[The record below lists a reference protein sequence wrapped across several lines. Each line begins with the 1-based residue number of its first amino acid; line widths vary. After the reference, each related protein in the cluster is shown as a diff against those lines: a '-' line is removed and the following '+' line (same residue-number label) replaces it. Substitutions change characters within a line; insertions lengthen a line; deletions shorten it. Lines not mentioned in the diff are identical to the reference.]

1 MPETKVAEKV
11 AGLAV
16 TAEYL
21 RELRARS
28 REAENDREKD
38 PGYSREA
45 KRFFDIA
52 RRSVPASTE

>member
-1 MPETKVAEKV
+1 MPETKIAEKV

-21 RELRARS
+21 RELRARA
-28 REAENDREKD
+28 REAEHDRETD

-45 KRFFDIA
+45 KRFFDMA
-52 RRSVPASTE
+52 RGRVPASTE

>member
-1 MPETKVAEKV
+1 MPETLIAEKV

-28 REAENDREKD
+28 KEAENDRKED

-45 KRFFDIA
+45 KRFFDMA
-52 RRSVPASTE
+52 RGLPEASTE